1 MTDPTTLNP
10 AVATPP
16 PPGTPTSTGSPAA
29 SADVAN
35 PAAPALDSAA
45 APVSTSQPTDSAPR
59 DGDVSSNAGEPA
71 APADPD
77 TQPDVVPPTGTP
89 AVKVNIKALTLL
101 GDDLAGLHTV
111 LLSNGK
117 VLYEVTTGSD
127 GMLSDLSFTP
137 GCELCVKV
145 KRFDGTLKTIHTMTV
160 PSSDTQITLVSPSF
174 VTSLT
179 TEAVDGAPAS
189 TDKLAPTY
197 EAADK
202 GVLQDADA
210 IAAPP
215 ENSPSGRDAAQPTSS
230 DIPASAA
237 TPAPVPAPT
246 PATARTQAPAPAPA
260 PARPTTEA
268 KPKPKPLD
276 KKWPVAMTAAK
287 PPDSAANRPQRAV
300 VGRDSEG
307 NPIAVFVHKVQDW
320 WGSWHAPT
328 MHLWGGGSVG
338 AGAGAGA
345 EKSTTGAASAPE
357 ASPPAAR
364 AVRPGS
370 EVQHHQDMV
379 AKLATLFAFYER
391 QIHFLYLDSAAGEL
405 SKLARGTFNHA
416 DSEKSASD
424 SKGYCYKY
432 VKVALKYCQIVDAVL
447 EGEAGSSGGAALLA
461 NGFTDVTSRVPD
473 HRWAAAGDVIVYAW
487 SEGTW
492 EKRRRSHRD
501 PHIPNYGHIEIRHTE
516 HYYSDFRPASDREGR
531 ATVLPTLDANHKP
544 VLDANKKPVVT
555 TWAEYVH
562 IRIYR
567 KVYDLLP
574 TLRIKAFLR
583 CLRDYECQSEPD
595 DAKRYQM
602 QNSSLPGT
610 RSLRFESFDK
620 HPWADVPKS
629 SFPPASSGHST
640 AAGAYQIIE
649 ETWRGIIENKLI
661 FDEEKWFTPV
671 IQDRMAVIQIEARD
685 ALSLLRKGD
694 IEAVV
699 EKCRREWTSLP
710 GAAQNAGRSTTS
722 HTPMD
727 MAHFMSLFDKYF
739 SAEKAAN
746 GL

>member
-10 AVATPP
+10 AVDTPP
-16 PPGTPTSTGSPAA
+16 PPSASTPTGST
-29 SADVAN
+29 
-35 PAAPALDSAA
+35 
-45 APVSTSQPTDSAPR
+45 
-59 DGDVSSNAGEPA
+59 A
-71 APADPD
+71 APADGASPATPAPD
-77 TQPDVVPPTGTP
+77 PAAASQSTGGAPQDGDTPSSSSGTPAAPVEPGTSADADSPADPP
-89 AVKVNIKALTLL
+89 AVKVNIKALTML

-127 GMLSDLSFTP
+127 GTLPDLSLTP

-145 KRFDGTLKTIHTMTV
+145 KRFDGTLKTIHSMTV
-160 PSSDTQITLVSPSF
+160 PSSDTQITLVSPAF
-174 VTSLT
+174 VAPVT
-179 TEAVDGAPAS
+179 TEAVDGVPAN

-210 IAAPP
+210 IAATP
-215 ENSPSGRDAAQPTSS
+215 ENSTSGADAANPTSS
-230 DIPASAA
+230 AAPASAA
-237 TPAPVPAPT
+237 TPAPSPSPVPSPK
-246 PATARTQAPAPAPA
+246 PSPSPAPA
-260 PARPTTEA
+260 PARPVAEA

-276 KKWPVAMTAAK
+276 KKRPVAVTAAK
-287 PPDSAANRPQRAV
+287 PPDPAANQPQRPV

-320 WGSWHAPT
+320 WGSWHAPS

-338 AGAGAGA
+338 AAEGAK
-345 EKSTTGAASAPE
+345 KSIGGAASAPAE
-357 ASPPAAR
+357 SPPAAA

-370 EVQHHQDMV
+370 DVQHHQAMV
-379 AKLATLFAFYER
+379 AQLDTLFEFCEK
-391 QIHFLYLDSAAGEL
+391 QISYVYNDSAADEL
-405 SKLARGTFNHA
+405 TKLARGTFNHA
-416 DSEKSASD
+416 AMEKRPIDSL
-424 SKGYCYKY
+424 GFCYKY
-432 VKVALKYCQIVDAVL
+432 VKVALKYCQIVDVVL
-447 EGEAGSSGGAALLA
+447 EGEAGSSGGAALTA
-461 NGFTDVTSRVPD
+461 HGGFHDVTNQVPD

-516 HYYSDFRPASDREGR
+516 YYYSDFRPASGREGR
-531 ATVLPTLDANHKP
+531 TTILPTLDANHKP

-555 TWAEYVH
+555 TWPEYVH
-562 IRIYR
+562 IRVYR

-595 DAKRYQM
+595 DANRYKM
-602 QNSSLPGT
+602 LNLPVPG
-610 RSLRFESFDK
+610 SHSPRFESFDE
-620 HPWADVPKS
+620 HPWASVPES
-629 SFPPASSGHST
+629 SFPLASSGHST
-640 AAGAYQIIE
+640 AAGAYQILE
-649 ETWRGIIENKLI
+649 KTWRAIIDNKLI
-661 FDEEKWFTPV
+661 FDEAKWFTPE

-694 IEAVV
+694 IQAAV

-710 GAAQNAGRSTTS
+710 GASKNAGRSTDN

-727 MAHFMSLFDKYF
+727 MAHFMSLFSKYF